1 VIAVDSNVLIYA
13 HRLES
18 EFHVDAN
25 SAVRHLAESASSWA
39 IPWPCLHEFYSVVTN
54 TRSSARPTTPAE
66 ALVQIRA
73 WRASPS
79 ILLLGEGH
87 DHLEILHRLIERARV
102 VGPMIHDAKIAAICI
117 SHGVRELLTLDRDFS
132 RFPEITIRSVIA

>member
-1 VIAVDSNVLIYA
+1 VIAVDSNILIYA

-18 EFHVDAN
+18 EFHADAKR
-25 SAVRHLAESASSWA
+25 AVRELAESPSSWA

-54 TRSSARPTTPAE
+54 PRSSARPTLPAE
-66 ALVQIRA
+66 ALTQIRA

-79 ILLLGEGH
+79 ILLLGEAH

-117 SHGVRELLTLDRDFS
+117 SHGVRELLTLDKDFS
-132 RFPEITIRSVIA
+132 RFPEITTRSVIA